1 MSSSHTAL
9 NAPHPQRIER
19 RFAPLHRTAL
29 SALLLGAVLSGS
41 AAAQSV
47 TIDFDGV
54 NEVPNSPPVGF
65 LWGEEGFVTAEP
77 DGPFFAGVSGG
88 KLRMGGTAIPG
99 WLEVSAY
106 VEVTRL
112 DGGSF
117 DALSVDMTLSQM
129 LCSPF
134 EVYLVSDLGLGSLVP
149 VTQSGTVTLG
159 GAGWTGIKTL
169 MICVEGGG
177 DWCSAQVTA
186 DDLVVVKNTW
196 SDQGSALAGVAGT
209 PLATGTGT
217 LAGGSANQVDLSGAA
232 PLATAGLFVALSS
245 TPVPFK
251 GGTLKPF
258 PFLPPVILTTS
269 ASGTISIPF
278 VMPSGVPAG
287 TDLWVQWAIQD
298 GAALAGVALSNAI
311 QGVTP

>member
-1 MSSSHTAL
+1 MRR
-9 NAPHPQRIER
+9 HP
-19 RFAPLHRTAL
+19 RFPLLLLLLA
-29 SALLLGAVLSGS
+29 ALLTMDSSIVQ
-41 AAAQSV
+41 AQPV

-54 NEVPNSPPVGF
+54 NEVPNPLPGGF
-65 LWGEEGFVTAEP
+65 VWGEEGFVVVEP
-77 DGPFFAGVSGG
+77 DGPYFAGVSGG
-88 KLRMGGTAIPG
+88 KLGIGGTAIPY
-99 WLEVSAY
+99 WLEVSGY

-117 DALSVDMTLSQM
+117 DALSLDMTISQS

-134 EVYLVSDLGLGSLVP
+134 QVYVWSDLGGLVF

-159 GAGWTGIKTL
+159 GPEWTGITTL
-169 MICVEGGG
+169 GIGVDGGG
-177 DWCSAQVTA
+177 DWCSAQVTT

-217 LAGGSANQVDLSGAA
+217 LASGSANQVDLSGAA

-258 PFLPPVILTTS
+258 PFLPPVFLTTS
-269 ASGTISIPF
+269 PSGTIGIPF
-278 VMPSGVPAG
+278 AMPPGVPAG
-287 TDLWVQWAIQD
+287 TELWVQWGIQD
-298 GAALAGVALSNAI
+298 GAAASGVALSNAI
-311 QGVTP
+311 MGLTP

>member
-1 MSSSHTAL
+1 MSPSHTAL
-9 NAPHPQRIER
+9 NAPHPPGFER
-19 RFAPLHRTAL
+19 KFTSLYRTAL

-41 AAAQSV
+41 APAQSV

-54 NEVPNSPPVGF
+54 NEVPNLLPDGF
-65 LWGEEGFVTAEP
+65 FWGEEGFLLSEP
-77 DGPFFAGVSGG
+77 DGPVFAGVYGG
-88 KLRMGGTAIPG
+88 QLSQGGTAIPY
-99 WLEVSAY
+99 WWPEVWSW

-117 DALSVDMTLSQM
+117 DAVSLDMTISNS

-134 EVYLVSDLGLGSLVP
+134 GVSLGSDLGGLVA

-159 GAGWTGIKTL
+159 GAGWTGITTL
-169 MICVEGGG
+169 VIEVYGEG
-177 DWCSAQVTA
+177 DWCSAQVTT

-209 PLATGTGT
+209 PLTTGTGT
-217 LAGGSANQVDLSGAA
+217 LAAGSANQVDLSGAA

-258 PFLPPVILTTS
+258 PFLPPLFLTTS
-269 ASGTISIPF
+269 ASGTIEIPF
-278 VMPSGVPAG
+278 HMPLGVPAG

-298 GAALAGVALSNAI
+298 GAAVAGVALSNAI